1 MLRKNFNTSNYI
13 FYLSASTCLRPVHV
27 ARFRYEIKTTY
38 AAAKVRAVRLLGK
51 FKFLSGELDLLLKF
65 RTLLEASW
73 TPLGTLLEKC
83 LDNTVNN

>member
-1 MLRKNFNTSNYI
+1 MS
-13 FYLSASTCLRPVHV
+13 PVHV

-73 TPLGTLLEKC
+73 TPLGTLLERC